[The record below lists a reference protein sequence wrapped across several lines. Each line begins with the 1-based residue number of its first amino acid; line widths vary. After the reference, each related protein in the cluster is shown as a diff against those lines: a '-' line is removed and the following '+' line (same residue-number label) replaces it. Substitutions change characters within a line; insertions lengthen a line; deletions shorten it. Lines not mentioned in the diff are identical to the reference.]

1 MTTTP
6 APSAPQLAPGV
17 DSGSSPC
24 DDITSDASPAF
35 IGSAAAGAVV
45 TLYDTDGTVI
55 GSGTAGSTGLYTIT
69 VTTGLD
75 DGVHQFTVTAQAAGE
90 QVSLASPALAVV
102 IDTAAPDAPTAPV
115 LSPASDTGISYLDG
129 VTADPALTLT
139 GQSEPGAAVA
149 LFDNGGAQ
157 PIATATAA
165 ADGSYVISTE
175 ALAAGV
181 HSFAVTAT
189 DTAGNISK
197 PSGASAVTI
206 VTTQPPTPAA
216 PTLAPGSDSG
226 LSHSDNLTN
235 DQTPVITGSAQAGA
249 MVQLTD
255 DRGEVLGKAVAGADG
270 SYAITSPDLLGGA
283 HALQEAYALRVT
295 ATDAAGNVSAPSAL
309 LNIEV
314 DTKPGAATST
324 PMSVPA
330 SSSTGTFHV
339 HFAQPVTGVDL
350 GAFTLKTTGTATGT
364 IESFTGANQD
374 YMVVVAGLNGAGGIS
389 LGFSGKDVTTAAGN
403 PVQFTESDYQI
414 VANTGAQTTQLV
426 SATPAGAEA
435 SVASDG
441 SPSASGRLVA
451 FASEDPTLL
460 PAGMAP
466 IKQAQDPFTDQPY
479 VYVKDM
485 QTGGVSLI
493 AQDQPGLEDIR
504 TNDEMSASAPSLS
517 RGGTAIAFNSN
528 AALTDDAVAGTTN
541 TYVEQLALAD
551 PASGQAVTV
560 VPGTLQLI
568 SQGNN
573 QQGSGQTTSSLDDL
587 TGPQISADGTAVA
600 FSSRSQLIAGVAA
613 APNGSGYDNVY
624 LKNLTTGSL
633 TLVSVGLDGVPQAAG
648 AEVDSFVDSISGDG
662 TVVGF
667 HNSDGAYVFNAT
679 TGTTIAL
686 DGTESFFGDDD
697 PTHYATFDPVVSAD
711 GTKVSYVVQYENAFS
726 AVFERS
732 LLTGVTTQVS
742 NLNEDEGFDDGASLS
757 SGGGLILYSADQ
769 LGSDELTLKNI
780 VNGAI
785 QATTILGTG
794 GGVLTTAGNAAVY
807 DTFDPV
813 TSSYNLYETTL
824 GVSAA
829 INKIGANDILGAAAV
844 AQAQVSGL
852 QISGSSNAVA
862 GSTVLVNEVNL
873 RTLGYSPSVYGVVNA
888 DGTWSVTLPGAD
900 LSQVP
905 DGGYAIVA
913 QVGANYGNSFQA
925 IRYFSLATAAPSA
938 PSAPAL
944 AAQSKTGLAHDGTI
958 TNSDTPVLTGAAQA
972 ATTVTTVT
980 LYETGAP
987 SVALGTANA
996 DADGDYALT
1005 TDALTQGAHSLFVTV
1020 TDAAGNVSVASAP
1033 LALTVDTVAPD
1044 QPSLP
1049 ALAAGSDTGAS
1060 ATDGVTNDTTPT
1072 VIGKAEPKS
1081 LVTLYDSDGIAA
1093 LGTATADAQ
1102 GNYSITSSALAE
1114 GTHTLTLTATDAA
1127 GNVGPVSQDIDLAI
1141 DTEPPSAPVI
1151 TGIDGQMEPGGL
1163 YAPSLDVL
1171 GTGDPGAT
1179 VSLIVDGDA
1188 TADATA
1194 TVSATGDYDLESEPL
1209 TSGAHTLTVT
1219 ATDVAGNVSQASL
1232 STKVTIVSQPAPP
1245 VTEPNATPLV
1255 GHVSDGEIAGAT
1267 VFTDSTGTG
1276 AYVYGDPVAVT
1287 DLDGQFT
1294 LYPGAGALIATGG
1307 HDTATGLALP
1317 GNLTGPAGSIDIT
1330 PLTTLLVDYD
1340 RATGASGGGTPPA
1353 LLTALGL
1360 AAGTDLASTD
1370 PAATARAPTPNYSA
1384 TILARELDD
1393 TATQIAVVIGEL
1405 DPTLA
1410 TTAQTEASAFAGVFT
1425 DIAEKIAGGGFDAS
1439 ALQSADSLS
1448 TLLTDITTQLLPQV
1462 TLSLDAVS
1470 AIGTVI
1476 AAGNSDIA
1484 NAVSL
1489 DPSDPVGWINGV
1501 ETLEQSSA
1509 GPELGLVAR
1518 DPSQAAYAENA
1529 YTGAGLAAG
1538 LAPPAGVAAKLVP
1551 FTLAQGSDT
1560 GLSNQDDITSDD
1572 TPVVVGSALPGSTV
1586 TLVSGVTGVS
1596 VGLSQGEVDQVLGS
1610 AVADAS
1616 GRFYIDSAPL
1626 AASQGLTNVRLAVVQ
1641 GTINGG
1647 PVVAGA
1653 PLPADFPNQVVSVLT
1668 VPATVVGP
1676 SIEAVGSLP
1685 GPGSDVTDARLAI
1698 QFETGTFTGGEVDRY
1713 DVYADGGL
1721 IPIGTVLS
1729 GETDALDGES
1739 NIIDTSALPAGPHV
1753 LTISATLVSGAVF
1766 QGPSFDTTVT
1776 PDTMATS
1783 TVATGG
1789 IIGGADIENNIGG
1802 SFNAITTPDTAGQ
1815 FLFPVDAQPL
1825 LVKGWDAA
1833 TGQPLFGALNN
1844 DLGASGNLADSYP
1857 LSLTAPAGSSVISPL
1872 TTLIYQ
1878 LTVNGGAGFNPYAP
1892 PLNGG
1897 YNPTSYS
1904 LAAAEALTLT
1914 ALGLPAG
1921 LDLLSFNPL
1930 AAAETGEG
1938 AGLIA
1943 NAQLFDT
1950 VNFLEAAGDSEG
1962 FQTIS
1967 KYIAG
1972 QGSIDFTDPT
1982 DIEPLLSYT
1991 SFSPDNRANIAS
2003 VIAASNASLEALAS
2017 ASTPA
2022 LISGVLAIESLA
2034 QNAESAAFTAAQD
2047 AADPATAVQGLV
2059 SSYTGSALSAQ
2070 VQSVLGSYAQVTSFT
2085 ADGAATSNA
2094 PSVTFT
2100 LQLSQA
2106 VTGLTAGDFSVIEE
2120 GDLTG
2125 AQVTDVSAAPGGE
2138 DTYDVTVGTGAG
2150 HGALALAFNGA
2161 GVQNA
2166 EGLPLTDGDFQP
2178 VVTDGNDAGLS
2189 QGSLYRNIASGDFNG
2204 DGKPDVVQAGSLL
2217 RVFLDQ
2223 SNGTLEP
2230 QTPFS
2235 GFTAGTGL
2243 NSINVAVGDFNND
2256 GKLDILSL
2264 NQGLSGEPETLGV
2277 LAGNGDGSFQQPIET
2292 NIGTFSALGAL
2303 AVGDLNG
2310 DGDLDAIAAVNGG
2323 LAVMLGDGNGAF
2335 HAGPTLALGEAPS
2348 AIALADLDGDG
2359 KLDLV
2364 VEDQDHNSLSVFM
2377 GVGDGS
2383 FTPGPTAAL
2392 AAGDYPLSLA
2402 VGDVNGDG
2410 IPDIVAGVAN
2420 GPTAS
2425 NVDVLLGEGGG
2436 AFAAPQVIPLPPLTY
2451 NDTPTPYGIALGDI
2465 NNDGHEDIV
2474 VTGSGGEQILTG
2486 DGKGDFTLGYSG
2498 NQGLVA
2504 VASGSSV
2511 LADFNGDGRED
2522 IVSGGNVNGEGLVEQ
2537 LNAPQT
2543 IVPATSSSVT
2553 ITRSALATPAFT
2565 AVTGQ
2570 ATLSQAGQA
2579 YTLDLGTLSQG
2590 QAAQA
2595 IQLTLANVAASGSD
2609 AFDGVFGL
2617 QAGTGFAVSG
2627 DMLPDALKG
2636 GQSYSGLTFTP
2647 DTSTQGAHSETFTF
2661 APRDV
2666 SATTTSYTAAAGTD
2680 DVLST
2685 TTPID
2690 GASVSEELPALTLT
2704 VTDTVSAASPGA
2716 AVLQAPA
2723 ALALANVRAGQAD
2736 SEAVTVTNVATAPAD
2751 ALDVSATAS
2760 GAVAV
2765 SGMVSGL
2772 AAGATDGADLVAT
2785 LDTSLAGAVTGAL
2798 TLTPESDGAG
2808 DLTPLP
2814 TAQVAVTGSVYRP
2827 ATASIA
2833 PVSEILHVGD
2843 PGTVALT
2850 VANTAMPDGYSENL
2864 VATAAGTTG
2873 AISAS
2878 GSTGEIA
2885 AGSSGGLQASVS
2897 TTTAGEITGTVA
2909 LSLAS
2914 DGGTGPGSVDGLG
2927 QLALPPVS
2935 ARVDVTVD
2943 NYAQATLV
2951 ATGATLTAGVTPGSY
2966 VLDLGTVDAGAAP
2979 VTVDLDTLNSAAGPA
2994 DALSGAYTLSG
3005 DPQFANSGFTAF
3017 AGDAA
3022 GASDAGGA
3030 ITLDTAQA
3038 GTFSETLVLSASGA
3052 NASGFEAA
3060 LPSQTVTIT
3069 GTVAPPTGTG
3079 MGDVHLQTFD
3089 GLRYDFQADG
3099 EFVLARSKTD
3109 PGFAIQI
3116 RTSPWLFAPDTSLT
3130 TELAARV
3137 EADVVRFGTGADAA
3151 VSVDGVDDTGLA
3163 VGATQ
3168 ALAGGSLIETAPG
3181 AYTVSWTT
3189 GETLSVTE
3197 QDGYLNETVQLGVN
3211 DAPGSVQ
3218 GLLGSDEG
3226 QADDFKLPDGTVL
3239 AQPLSTADLVG
3250 EYAAAWSVTPQDS
3263 LLSAPVITGD
3273 AGAVLLQ
3280 GGGEA
3285 DIVTATAA
3293 GQTLTGGGG
3302 DDILIGAAA
3311 GRDTFKDTAADLGQ
3325 AGLGTF
3331 GAAGDAI
3338 DVTDAAY
3345 AGAAPSFVEDA
3356 SGTFGT
3362 LTIGAGPSAARLL
3375 LFGQFMASGFHAAS
3389 DGGSGTIITYAAP
3402 ASSPLAAAHG

>member
-17 DSGSSPC
+17 DSGSSPS

-55 GSGTAGSTGLYTIT
+55 GSGAAGSTGLYTIT
-69 VTTGLD
+69 VTSGLD
-75 DGVHQFTVTAQAAGE
+75 DGVHQFTVTAQAAGQ
-90 QVSLASPALAVV
+90 QVSAASAALAVV

-115 LSPASDTGISYLDG
+115 LSPASDTGVSSLDG
-129 VTADPALTLT
+129 ITADQTLTLT
-139 GQSEPGAAVA
+139 GQSEPGAAIA

-157 PIATATAA
+157 PVAAATAA
-165 ADGSYVISTE
+165 ADGSYVMTTGV
-175 ALAAGV
+175 LAAGA
-181 HSFAVTAT
+181 HSFTVTAT

-197 PSGASAVTI
+197 PSGASVVTI
-206 VTTQPPTPAA
+206 ITSPPPTPAA
-216 PTLAPGSDSG
+216 PILAPGSDTG
-226 LSHSDNLTN
+226 ASHSDNLTN
-235 DQTPVITGSAQAGA
+235 DQTPVIIGSAQAGA
-249 MVQLTD
+249 TVQLKD
-255 DRGEVLGKAVAGADG
+255 DRGEVLGRAVAGADG
-270 SYAITSPDLLGGA
+270 SYAITSSTLLDGAYGLQVTATDTAGNVSAPSAPLDIEIDTKPATATITAASAPDGAGSVLFTVHFDQPVALSNVNAGDFKLITTGTASGTIEENITGDGQTGYVTVDGLGGSGTV
-283 HALQEAYALRVT
+283 ALGFADAAGFTDAAGNPVTVAATTYHNVAGTSAPVTYAVSDSATDTAGTGQDPSVSNLGKLVAFDSTDTDLVPGAATGGDSNIYITNVQTGGVSLITAGADGNSFDPHIASGAPAIVFESNATNLVSGGTPAGQTNTYIAQLALTLPGGGAGVSLVPGSIKLVSAGGGVTRSVGAPLISADGGTVAFTSTAALLPGVEGSRSGVANVYAYAVTTGALSLISQSNTPGVGGDDNSSLTGISDAGTEIAFSTSATDIGAVPDSAVDDYERSFILNRSSNTYTLLDGAQGLTGPSAEGFASYHAAISGDGGTVVYTVQNAAGQTVYLDEAGTQQAISPTSTEYDQSDYGDLDFFGDLAAYVQNADGQSANPAPFSIVVADTASGLTTPVAEGLQDQISDAGDAVAYTVPLDDGSGAVFETTLGVTESINSIGSASDHIDAAQLAALTKAGTFSLSGETDAADGDRVLVRIAGPNSAVSDVYDGVISGGVWTATLPASVLGGDGLYTAVVKILTPTGDAQDSRNFRLETETLAAPAAPKLDPGSDTGPAHTGQVTDTDTPTLTGTATAGAQITLIEQGGLTPGLVLGTTLADDNGVWAVASSALTQGLHELVVTQGDVAGNVSAPSETLMLTVDTLTPDAPAAPVVTDAAAVANPSGDGEIIASATATVAGSAAPAATVALYDSDGVATLGTAVADAKGQYSITTSAMSNGEHRLTVT
-295 ATDAAGNVSAPSAL
+295 ATDAAGNVS
-309 LNIEV
+309 
-314 DTKPGAATST
+314 
-324 PMSVPA
+324 PA
-330 SSSTGTFHV
+330 S
-339 HFAQPVTGVDL
+339 
-350 GAFTLKTTGTATGT
+350 
-364 IESFTGANQD
+364 
-374 YMVVVAGLNGAGGIS
+374 
-389 LGFSGKDVTTAAGN
+389 
-403 PVQFTESDYQI
+403 
-414 VANTGAQTTQLV
+414 
-426 SATPAGAEA
+426 
-435 SVASDG
+435 
-441 SPSASGRLVA
+441 
-451 FASEDPTLL
+451 
-460 PAGMAP
+460 
-466 IKQAQDPFTDQPY
+466 
-479 VYVKDM
+479 
-485 QTGGVSLI
+485 
-493 AQDQPGLEDIR
+493 
-504 TNDEMSASAPSLS
+504 
-517 RGGTAIAFNSN
+517 
-528 AALTDDAVAGTTN
+528 AALD
-541 TYVEQLALAD
+541 
-551 PASGQAVTV
+551 
-560 VPGTLQLI
+560 
-568 SQGNN
+568 
-573 QQGSGQTTSSLDDL
+573 
-587 TGPQISADGTAVA
+587 
-600 FSSRSQLIAGVAA
+600 
-613 APNGSGYDNVY
+613 
-624 LKNLTTGSL
+624 
-633 TLVSVGLDGVPQAAG
+633 
-648 AEVDSFVDSISGDG
+648 
-662 TVVGF
+662 
-667 HNSDGAYVFNAT
+667 
-679 TGTTIAL
+679 
-686 DGTESFFGDDD
+686 
-697 PTHYATFDPVVSAD
+697 
-711 GTKVSYVVQYENAFS
+711 
-726 AVFERS
+726 
-732 LLTGVTTQVS
+732 
-742 NLNEDEGFDDGASLS
+742 
-757 SGGGLILYSADQ
+757 
-769 LGSDELTLKNI
+769 
-780 VNGAI
+780 
-785 QATTILGTG
+785 
-794 GGVLTTAGNAAVY
+794 
-807 DTFDPV
+807 
-813 TSSYNLYETTL
+813 
-824 GVSAA
+824 
-829 INKIGANDILGAAAV
+829 
-844 AQAQVSGL
+844 
-852 QISGSSNAVA
+852 
-862 GSTVLVNEVNL
+862 
-873 RTLGYSPSVYGVVNA
+873 
-888 DGTWSVTLPGAD
+888 
-900 LSQVP
+900 
-905 DGGYAIVA
+905 
-913 QVGANYGNSFQA
+913 
-925 IRYFSLATAAPSA
+925 
-938 PSAPAL
+938 
-944 AAQSKTGLAHDGTI
+944 
-958 TNSDTPVLTGAAQA
+958 
-972 ATTVTTVT
+972 
-980 LYETGAP
+980 
-987 SVALGTANA
+987 
-996 DADGDYALT
+996 
-1005 TDALTQGAHSLFVTV
+1005 
-1020 TDAAGNVSVASAP
+1020 
-1033 LALTVDTVAPD
+1033 LTVDT
-1044 QPSLP
+1044 LP
-1049 ALAAGSDTGAS
+1049 PLSPVITQLGGVLASNGRHTAVVDVEGT
-1060 ATDGVTNDTTPT
+1060 
-1072 VIGKAEPKS
+1072 AEPGS
-1081 LVTLYDSDGIAA
+1081 TVQLHVDGDNVVS
-1093 LGTATADAQ
+1093 GTATTDAE
-1102 GNYSITSSALAE
+1102 GDFDITSNPLAS
-1114 GTHTLTLTATDAA
+1114 GAHKLTVIATDAA
-1127 GNVGPVSQDIDLAI
+1127 GNASQPSVLANVTI
-1141 DTEPPSAPVI
+1141 GALPPI
-1151 TGIDGQMEPGGL
+1151 TTPPGGV
-1163 YAPSLDVL
+1163 P
-1171 GTGDPGAT
+1171 
-1179 VSLIVDGDA
+1179 I
-1188 TADATA
+1188 
-1194 TVSATGDYDLESEPL
+1194 
-1209 TSGAHTLTVT
+1209 
-1219 ATDVAGNVSQASL
+1219 
-1232 STKVTIVSQPAPP
+1232 I
-1245 VTEPNATPLV
+1245 

-1267 VFTDSTGTG
+1267 VFTDSNG
-1276 AYVYGDPVAVT
+1276 AGVYIYGDPVAVT
-1287 DLDGQFT
+1287 DLDGEFT
-1294 LYPGAGALIATGG
+1294 LYPGAGTLFATGG
-1307 HDTATGLALP
+1307 SDTATGLALP
-1317 GNLTGPAGSIDIT
+1317 GDLTAPAASVDIT

-1340 RATGASGGGTPPA
+1340 KVTGASGGGTPPA

-1360 AAGTDLASTD
+1360 APGTDLASTD
-1370 PAATARAPTPNYSA
+1370 PAATARAPTPDYSA
-1384 TILARELDD
+1384 TILAGELDD

-1410 TTAQTEASAFAGVFT
+1410 TTAQTEASAFAGVFN

-1462 TLSLDAVS
+1462 TLSPNAVS

-1489 DPSDPVGWINGV
+1489 DASDPVGWINGV

-1572 TPVVVGSALPGSTV
+1572 TPVVVSSALPGSTV

-1616 GRFYIDSAPL
+1616 GRFSIDSAPL

-1653 PLPADFPNQVVSVLT
+1653 PLPANFPNQVVSVLT

-1713 DVYADGGL
+1713 NVYADGGL

-2125 AQVTDVSAAPGGE
+2125 AQVTDVSAAPGGG

-2150 HGALALAFNGA
+2150 QGALALAFNGA

-2348 AIALADLDGDG
+2348 AIALADLNGDG

-2451 NDTPTPYGIALGDI
+2451 NDIPTPYGIALGDI

-2474 VTGSGGEQILTG
+2474 VTGSGGGQILTG
-2486 DGKGDFTLGYSG
+2486 DGKGDFTLGYSD

-2522 IVSGGNVNGEGLVEQ
+2522 IVSGGNVDGEGLVEQ

-2785 LDTSLAGAVTGAL
+2785 LDTSQAGAVTGAL

-2850 VANTAMPDGYSENL
+2850 VANTAMPDGYSEDL